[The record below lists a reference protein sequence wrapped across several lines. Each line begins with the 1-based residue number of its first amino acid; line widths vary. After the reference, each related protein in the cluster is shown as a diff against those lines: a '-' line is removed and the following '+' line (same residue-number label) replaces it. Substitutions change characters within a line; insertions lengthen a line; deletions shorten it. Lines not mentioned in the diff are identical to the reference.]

1 MQISPDSRFL
11 ALSDGHRFEVW
22 DLESRILKKR
32 LDYETNVHD
41 IGFSDDGCILAILTS
56 DGTLATYSVPAFSFL
71 QIYDGLGEAR
81 CCVFHPMGK
90 YIAVVSSDT
99 RIVLLNLFDHLD
111 RYFIDDEEGGISELL
126 FMSDAQDSVS
136 LSIPVSERTYYLAY
150 NTIKNIKYVK
160 TEMLSPYYGRLVAD
174 ELKTRMDDWMRQMPG
189 ESLEDYQLR
198 VSEAN
203 QQKQMRLFEEEIATR
218 MADNLGLMPEIALG
232 NYNPETHLLTLS
244 LEQMPTI
251 YLEVPEEELMDFA
264 DAGNVELR
272 NAKYGISKNDRFEL
286 VYADVYNKAS
296 GKTYVF
302 DNRARETLDFLETE
316 EGYIPL
322 DLAMQST
329 MEELKLEEIKSD
341 IVDIAK
347 KQNVISDHTDI
358 TVSSK
363 VLTRVDSL
371 GNKKMDYLVDF
382 SYAVEEA
389 YSVQED
395 FGAGQYK
402 ADQSGAASSML
413 SIIEEAFKGEF
424 SSYVRPGKGLLVKIT
439 GMADALPIRGRI
451 PYDGCYG
458 DFGGQTVYM
467 DGEPAILI
475 VTKESGITDN
485 NQLAFLRA
493 YGFKDHIVK
502 NISAFS
508 EMDTDYQY
516 YVEVTEGRGG
526 AYRRVKVQLIFL
538 DAF

>member
-1 MQISPDSRFL
+1 
-11 ALSDGHRFEVW
+11 
-22 DLESRILKKR
+22 
-32 LDYETNVHD
+32 
-41 IGFSDDGCILAILTS
+41 
-56 DGTLATYSVPAFSFL
+56 
-71 QIYDGLGEAR
+71 
-81 CCVFHPMGK
+81 
-90 YIAVVSSDT
+90 
-99 RIVLLNLFDHLD
+99 
-111 RYFIDDEEGGISELL
+111 
-126 FMSDAQDSVS
+126 
-136 LSIPVSERTYYLAY
+136 
-150 NTIKNIKYVK
+150 
-160 TEMLSPYYGRLVAD
+160 MLSPYYGRLVAD

-218 MADNLGLMPEIALG
+218 MADNLGLMPEIA
-232 NYNPETHLLTLS
+232 
-244 LEQMPTI
+244 
-251 YLEVPEEELMDFA
+251 
-264 DAGNVELR
+264 
-272 NAKYGISKNDRFEL
+272 
-286 VYADVYNKAS
+286 
-296 GKTYVF
+296 
-302 DNRARETLDFLETE
+302 FLETE